1 MRYYKTERC
10 IIDTENKGSCTKNG
24 PHCAFAH
31 GADDIRAPVFD
42 INERNGLSTKSIDQ
56 HIDQEV
62 NGEREKEVTTID
74 PVWYGE
80 YHFFC
85 LTNKLGLVN
94 RMMVLLNSVL
104 HSDAMY
110 SLLYLPSKTLSA

>member
-1 MRYYKTERC
+1 MRYYKTEKC

-42 INERNGLSTKSIDQ
+42 INERSGPNTKSSEQ
-56 HIDQEV
+56 HVDLEV
-62 NGEREKEVTTID
+62 NGEREKDKVPNID

-80 YHFFC
+80 HYFC
-85 LTNKLGLVN
+85 FQ
-94 RMMVLLNSVL
+94 
-104 HSDAMY
+104 
-110 SLLYLPSKTLSA
+110 KTYDKFV